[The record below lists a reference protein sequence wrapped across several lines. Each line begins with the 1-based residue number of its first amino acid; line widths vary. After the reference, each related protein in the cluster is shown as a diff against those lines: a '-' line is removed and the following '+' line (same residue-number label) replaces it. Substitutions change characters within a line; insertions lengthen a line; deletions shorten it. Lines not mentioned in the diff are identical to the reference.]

1 MSRSTPV
8 SALACLLASLALLLT
23 GCYTSSR
30 PKFPPN
36 TAVAAL
42 GDGGRYVAYE
52 RMSDGS
58 FKRED
63 AFDVRKRADG
73 GYDFVDS
80 KGTVTKVS
88 FHAAGSDRFAV
99 QVVEGDGVHYAV
111 VQVRG
116 NEALAFATDCSKQ
129 DAAKLQAQGVVV
141 RQLEC
146 MIDRVNDPAA
156 LFAGLEL
163 GEPSSKLVRE

>member
-1 MSRSTPV
+1 MSRTP
-8 SALACLLASLALLLT
+8 APILACLLAAFALLLT
-23 GCYTSSR
+23 GCFTSSR
-30 PKFPPN
+30 PKFPLN
-36 TAVAAL
+36 TAEPAL

-52 RMSDGS
+52 RTGDGS

-73 GYDFVDS
+73 RYDFVDA
-80 KGTVTKVS
+80 KGAVTTLS
-88 FHAAGSDRFAV
+88 LHAAGGDRFVA

-116 NEALAFATDCSKQ
+116 NEVLTFATDCTKH

-141 RQLEC
+141 RRLEC
-146 MIDRVNDPAA
+146 MIDRIADPAA
-156 LFAGLEL
+156 LFAGIEL
-163 GEPSSKLVRE
+163 GEPTSKMVRE

>member
-1 MSRSTPV
+1 MPRNTSV
-8 SALACLLASLALLLT
+8 SALACLLASLALLLA
-23 GCYTSSR
+23 GCFTSSR
-30 PKFPPN
+30 PKFPLS

-52 RMSDGS
+52 RTSDGS

-73 GYDFVDS
+73 GYDFTDS
-80 KGTVTKVS
+80 KGAVTKLS
-88 FHAAGSDRFAV
+88 FHAAGSDRFVV
-99 QVVEGDGVHYAV
+99 QVVEGDGVHYALM
-111 VQVRG
+111 QVRG

-129 DAAKLQAQGVVV
+129 DAAKLRAQGVVV
-141 RQLEC
+141 RRLEC
-146 MIDRVNDPAA
+146 MIDRVDDPAA
-156 LFAGLEL
+156 LFAGLDL